1 LDGVNDKMHDMRS
14 TPRGETALLA
24 GVAAAS
30 EQAIRQLAF
39 RDFLRK
45 HHGIAEQPKHQAAE
59 DRRQNPA
66 AYGRLKNELVQR
78 HEQPAPAWLAAG
90 ESPHGSSLDDRIHI
104 SLSRCA

>member
-1 LDGVNDKMHDMRS
+1 MAR
-14 TPRGETALLA
+14 TALPA

-45 HHGIAEQPKHQAAE
+45 HHGIAEQHKHQAAE
-59 DRRQNPA
+59 DRRQKPA

-78 HEQPAPAWLAAG
+78 HESSRRQHGWPQEKTH
-90 ESPHGSSLDDRIHI
+90 ESGPDGRIHI
-104 SLSRCA
+104 SSPLSMQF

>member
-1 LDGVNDKMHDMRS
+1 MAR
-14 TPRGETALLA
+14 TALPA

-45 HHGIAEQPKHQAAE
+45 HHGIAEQHKYQAAE

-66 AYGRLKNELVQR
+66 AYGRLKANLLSSMSSRRGHGWPQEKA
-78 HEQPAPAWLAAG
+78 HESG
-90 ESPHGSSLDDRIHI
+90 LDGRIHI
-104 SLSRCA
+104 SPSWCA

>member
-1 LDGVNDKMHDMRS
+1 MAR
-14 TPRGETALLA
+14 TALLA

-45 HHGIAEQPKHQAAE
+45 HHGIAEQHKHQAAE

-78 HEQPAPAWLAAG
+78 HEQPAPAWLAMNQAWTA
-90 ESPHGSSLDDRIHI
+90 ESTYHHLVRIMYI
-104 SLSRCA
+104 MLN

>member
-1 LDGVNDKMHDMRS
+1 MARTEL
-14 TPRGETALLA
+14 PA

-45 HHGIAEQPKHQAAE
+45 HHGIAEQHKHQAAE

-90 ESPHGSSLDDRIHI
+90 ESP
-104 SLSRCA
+104 

>member
-1 LDGVNDKMHDMRS
+1 MLEIESLAALDGVNDKMHDMR
-14 TPRGETALLA
+14 TALLA

-45 HHGIAEQPKHQAAE
+45 HHGIAEQHKHQAAE

-78 HEQPAPAWLAAG
+78 HE
-90 ESPHGSSLDDRIHI
+90 
-104 SLSRCA
+104 

>member
-1 LDGVNDKMHDMRS
+1 MLEIESLATLDGVNDKMHDMRS
-14 TPRGETALLA
+14 TPRGENGIT
-24 GVAAAS
+24 GRAS

-45 HHGIAEQPKHQAAE
+45 HHGIAEQHKHQAAE

-90 ESPHGSSLDDRIHI
+90 ESP
-104 SLSRCA
+104 

>member
-1 LDGVNDKMHDMRS
+1 M
-14 TPRGETALLA
+14 
-24 GVAAAS
+24 
-30 EQAIRQLAF
+30 AF

-45 HHGIAEQPKHQAAE
+45 HHGIAEQHKHQAAE

-90 ESPHGSSLDDRIHI
+90 ESP
-104 SLSRCA
+104 

>member
-1 LDGVNDKMHDMRS
+1 MAR
-14 TPRGETALLA
+14 TALP
-24 GVAAAS
+24 AS

-45 HHGIAEQPKHQAAE
+45 HHGIAEQHKHQAAE

-90 ESPHGSSLDDRIHI
+90 ESPCESGPDGRIHI
-104 SLSRCA
+104 SPPWCV